1 MPEETCSMAPE
12 EECKN
17 VTTSIP
23 QANTSSLK
31 VTFANNSHFPSWCL
45 SRSAGRCPK
54 RFAKRSSSTPGMS
67 RSAWPSIWR
76 VLPVSVGQFPH
87 PVMQPV
93 AKCDGRKQSN
103 VAYFDNGH
111 FPQEA
116 VAVKYCTNPSTGVV
130 EPQEDF
136 ALNARR
142 NPRAGQ
148 KLVQQQLQQ
157 QQFQKLQLQQQQL
170 QQQQL
175 QPQQQQQQSAVLAP
189 GLPVP
194 SVLALPGLGKGGKGR
209 RGGLRG
215 NKERL
220 LRGRLNA
227 GQVYF

>member
-1 MPEETCSMAPE
+1 MGEVCQTVFLNPR
-12 EECKN
+12 N
-17 VTTSIP
+17 V
-23 QANTSSLK
+23 K
-31 VTFANNSHFPSWCL
+31 
-45 SRSAGRCPK
+45 
-54 RFAKRSSSTPGMS
+54 
-67 RSAWPSIWR
+67 
-76 VLPVSVGQFPH
+76 
-87 PVMQPV
+87 
-93 AKCDGRKQSN
+93 
-103 VAYFDNGH
+103 
-111 FPQEA
+111 EA

-157 QQFQKLQLQQQQL
+157 QQFQKLQLQQ
-170 QQQQL
+170 
-175 QPQQQQQQSAVLAP
+175 PQQQQQQSAVSAP

>member
-1 MPEETCSMAPE
+1 MGEVCQTVFLNPR
-12 EECKN
+12 N
-17 VTTSIP
+17 V
-23 QANTSSLK
+23 K
-31 VTFANNSHFPSWCL
+31 
-45 SRSAGRCPK
+45 
-54 RFAKRSSSTPGMS
+54 
-67 RSAWPSIWR
+67 
-76 VLPVSVGQFPH
+76 
-87 PVMQPV
+87 
-93 AKCDGRKQSN
+93 
-103 VAYFDNGH
+103 
-111 FPQEA
+111 EA

-175 QPQQQQQQSAVLAP
+175 QPQQQQSAVLAP